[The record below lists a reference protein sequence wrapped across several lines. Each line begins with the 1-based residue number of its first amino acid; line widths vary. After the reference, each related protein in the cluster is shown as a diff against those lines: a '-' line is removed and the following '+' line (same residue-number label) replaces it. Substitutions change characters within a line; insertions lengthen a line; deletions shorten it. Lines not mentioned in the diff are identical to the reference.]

1 MQILINMA
9 LNCSSM
15 CRRHNVVP
23 HECKKTQQL
32 LLQAR
37 PACSSSVKFQ
47 GCEFLWLVIGILL
60 FCSCVESQEA
70 VRSPRSHG
78 TLTKLDTRFYHSS
91 CPSLQQ
97 ITASV
102 VASHIQQDPTA
113 GAPLVRM
120 FFHDCA
126 VNVRL
131 PKCAFLI
138 LQQPLFPTI
147 LFLTSLIPYT
157 LGGSPTEL
165 LQFLNSLLSAR
176 WIMTDTHE
184 VDPEVN
190 DAHFHVICLCR
201 VVMHQ
206 F

>member
-1 MQILINMA
+1 
-9 LNCSSM
+9 M

-60 FCSCVESQEA
+60 FCSRVESQEA

-147 LFLTSLIPYT
+147 LILTSLILYT

-165 LQFLNSLLSAR
+165 LQFLKSLLRAR
-176 WIMTDTHE
+176 WIMTHTNE

-190 DAHFHVICLCR
+190 
-201 VVMHQ
+201 
-206 F
+206 